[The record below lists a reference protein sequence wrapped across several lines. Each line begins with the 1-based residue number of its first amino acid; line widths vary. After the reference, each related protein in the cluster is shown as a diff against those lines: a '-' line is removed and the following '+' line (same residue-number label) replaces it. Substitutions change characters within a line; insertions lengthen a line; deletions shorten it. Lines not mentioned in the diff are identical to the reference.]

1 MTTAT
6 QTFIN
11 DFLER
16 RATFTKKQSTLKAQS
31 YTERIILRLSDNI
44 RGYMKIS
51 FARDV
56 WVISV
61 GCLVWAFGY
70 SLMIPFLALYLF
82 REFGASMALIGVTL
96 MVYSI
101 FGKFFQLFGGFLS
114 DKFGRKTIILFG
126 LGVESIAYLGYAS
139 ASSLLLFMILACF
152 AGFAGSFYLP
162 AANALIADVVEP
174 NKRGRAY
181 GLLNVFTNVGVI
193 AGPFAATLIV
203 GRSFKILFIC
213 ASIATAIYFFL
224 VLLYVQEPETKWVLT
239 RPAFI
244 ESIKESVSNH
254 PFLFFCIVTVA
265 SYLIYVQITLTLPLF
280 CSVYLSIVPERIGT
294 LFILN
299 GILVVSLQHVV
310 ATFVDNHKWTA
321 SLSLGTLLMA
331 VGLGLFGVS
340 QTLFHVAI
348 CVVIFTLGELF
359 FGPAVF
365 GLVADMAPEELV
377 GSYMG
382 FSGLFQGLG
391 YSAGYLFGGVAMDIF
406 AEQITVMWALFAAL
420 GIAGCVAYFFVGLTI
435 YRKKEG

>member
-1 MTTAT
+1 M
-6 QTFIN
+6 
-11 DFLER
+11 
-16 RATFTKKQSTLKAQS
+16 
-31 YTERIILRLSDNI
+31 RLSDSI
-44 RGYMKIS
+44 RRYMEMS
-51 FARDV
+51 FTRDV

-82 REFGASMALIGVTL
+82 REFGTSMALIGVTL

-126 LGVESIAYLGYAS
+126 LGVESVAYFGYAF
-139 ASSLLLFMILACF
+139 ASSLLVFMILACF

-162 AANALIADVVEP
+162 AANALIADVVESE
-174 NKRGRAY
+174 KRGRAY
-181 GLLNVFTNVGVI
+181 GLLNIFTNVGVI

-224 VLLYVQEPETKWVLT
+224 VLLYIKEPETKWVLT
-239 RPAFI
+239 QPGFV

-254 PFLFFCIVTVA
+254 PFLYFCIITVV

-294 LFILN
+294 LFIIN
-299 GILVVSLQHVV
+299 GILVVSLQHVI
-310 ATFVDNHKWTA
+310 ATFVDNHKRTI

-340 QTLFHVAI
+340 QTLFHVAL
-348 CVVIFTLGELF
+348 CVLIFTLGELF

-365 GLVADMAPEELV
+365 GLIADLAPEKLV

-382 FSGLFQGLG
+382 FSGLFQGIG

-406 AEQITVMWALFAAL
+406 AEQITVMWAVFAAL
-420 GIAGCVAYFFVGLTI
+420 GIIGCVAYFFVGLMI
-435 YRKKEG
+435 YRREKV